1 MEVEGYQQTPE
12 SIPMKMEYG
21 KELILYGPYLYLS
34 WILVDDT
41 NSIIKLQCRLPIDG
55 SSVVKIEIK

>member
-21 KELILYGPYLYLS
+21 KELILYGPYLYHS
-34 WILVDDT
+34 WILVDRRNLAWRTT
-41 NSIIKLQCRLPIDG
+41 NPIGMAQIQDL
-55 SSVVKIEIK
+55 